1 MIAEIEA
8 DIVAK
13 IKAALPSLSV
23 EAFPDRPNLH
33 RSASP
38 NGSVLV
44 VYQRSTLGSDLVAGG
59 MVAQERTLHFDLTV
73 LVRDLRT
80 HQGAYPILDALY
92 VALLGFAPIHCSKIW
107 ITQDS
112 FVSQTDGVWEYQLT
126 LAMRTMA
133 IEDISASS
141 APLAT
146 AISILG
152 V

>member
-1 MIAEIEA
+1 MIAEIET
-8 DIVAK
+8 DLVNK
-13 IKAALPSLSV
+13 IKAALPHLAV
-23 EAFPDRPNLH
+23 EAYPSKPETYRHL
-33 RSASP
+33 SP
-38 NGSVLV
+38 NGTVFV
-44 VYQRSTLGSDLVAGG
+44 VYQRSTLGNDLVAGG
-59 MVAQERTLHFDLTV
+59 MMAQERTLHFDLTV

-112 FVSQTDGVWEYQLT
+112 FISQTDGVWEYQLT

-133 IEDISASS
+133 IEDIQASS

-146 AISILG
+146 AITMLG